1 MKSKKFHLA
10 LLALAAAIV
19 LVASACGGNSSTG
32 ASASGAASGT
42 GTVSV
47 RSVDGV
53 GDVLVD
59 AKGSALYASD
69 QEAGGM
75 VACKG
80 GCVAFWN
87 PLTVGTGQPTAG
99 DALHAK
105 LGVVSRPDG
114 ARQVTFRGRPLY
126 RFTQDPGPGVV
137 TGNGFADSFDGQSFS
152 WHVVTPTGVARTSTN
167 SSGMDDSGGSLYR

>member
-1 MKSKKFHLA
+1 MKSKKIHLA

-19 LVASACGGNSSTG
+19 LVASACGGNSGTG
-32 ASASGAASGT
+32 ASTPDAASGT

-53 GDVLVD
+53 GEVLVD

-75 VACKG
+75 VVCIG

-87 PLTVGTGQPTAG
+87 PLTVGAGQPSAG
-99 DALHAK
+99 DGLHGK
-105 LGVVSRPDG
+105 LAVVSRPDG

-126 RFTQDPGPGVV
+126 RFTQDPGPAVV
-137 TGNGFADSFDGQSFS
+137 TGNGFADSFGGQSFT
-152 WHVVTPTGVARTSTN
+152 WHVVTPTGVARTSAN
-167 SSGMDDSGGSLYR
+167 SSGTDDSGGSLYR